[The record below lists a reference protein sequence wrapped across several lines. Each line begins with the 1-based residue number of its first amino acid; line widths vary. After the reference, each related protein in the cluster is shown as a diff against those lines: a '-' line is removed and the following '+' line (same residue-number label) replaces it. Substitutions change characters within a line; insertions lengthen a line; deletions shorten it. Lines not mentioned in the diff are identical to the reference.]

1 MSDRPDDAPPD
12 RRTGS
17 AAAILVAGTI
27 LALAVLAVLILTQLP
42 KWTCHPPSGLW
53 NGAAGRC
60 IELP

>member
-1 MSDRPDDAPPD
+1 VSDRPDDAAD

-27 LALAVLAVLILTQLP
+27 LALAVVVVLILTQLP